1 MNKEDLLRF
10 TQLHQQLL
18 TENAVYQKQNE
29 ELRSELQAVRKEME
43 VLRQMIMSYGG
54 KNA

>member
-29 ELRSELQAVRKEME
+29 ELRSELQAVRNELE
-43 VLRQMIMSYGG
+43 LLRQMVTSYGG